1 MLNILVF
8 IVIFII
14 GLYAFLVFGGSGD
27 QEVEND
33 IEEVVDTEEE
43 IEDKV
48 EQPKE
53 EEKEQIFHFCTHYIR
68 YKVYDDY
75 NLSYASTIIHWTFAL
90 KNLWLQE
97 PFYSSFFRLLCFL
110 DKNILCIKDQ
120 NSEGYWLNLRDED
133 DKEIDTKAYNVIKI
147 LDIIS
152 EVLKENKEL
161 ILRYRRDDAQQIV
174 LSIFIYCISKS
185 QQFKNTNIEDICS
198 NFLQDYPCK
207 NDIVYIIS
215 LFNKRGHLLNFIQ
228 KSFKKV
234 LKYCHRQPHTE
245 YEEKKQEQDIKLIP
259 ELPEKILRH
268 I

>member
-1 MLNILVF
+1 MLNILIF
-8 IVIFII
+8 IIIFII
-14 GLYAFLVFGGSGD
+14 GLYTFLTFSGSGD

-43 IEDKV
+43 TENKV

-53 EEKEQIFHFCTHYIR
+53 EEKEQIFYFNTDYIR
-68 YKVYDDY
+68 YKIFDDY

-90 KNLWLQE
+90 ENMWIQE

-110 DKNILCIKDQ
+110 DKDILCIKDR
-120 NSEGYWLNLRDED
+120 NSEEYWLNLRDED
-133 DKEIDTKAYNVIKI
+133 DKEIDTKAYNIIKI

-152 EVLKENKEL
+152 KVLKDNKEL
-161 ILRYRRDDAQQIV
+161 ILRYRKDDAQQIV
-174 LSIFIYCISKS
+174 LSILIYCISKS

-198 NFLQDYPCK
+198 NLLQDYPCK

-215 LFNKRGHLLNFIQ
+215 LFNKKGHLLNFIQ
-228 KSFKKV
+228 KSFKQA
-234 LKYCHRQPHTE
+234 LKYCHRHSYTE
-245 YEEKKQEQDIKLIP
+245 YEEKKQKQNIKFLP